1 VQNPASVRPTE
12 ESLWLPFRP
21 ILAAIVA
28 AASGMVVPV
37 QAASIIAGDLVIYR
51 VGDGGAALSANATAV
66 FLDEYTTAGIL
77 VQSIPLPT
85 TGTSSLTA
93 VGNATTE
100 GILTV
105 SQDGNSLLF
114 TGYRKD
120 VGGATPNTDPATTTN
135 RVIASAGLDGVVNTS
150 VSLTDTGTGT
160 HTIRSAST
168 VNGSFYYVGTSVGVR
183 YVPTPGPATTSVLI
197 DSRNSREVLLN
208 DNTLYVSNGS
218 TGTNT
223 FKVQSYGV
231 LPTGTTTA
239 MPLIILA
246 TTDAVN
252 GFTLFDLDA
261 TVPGVDTMYLLSTVE
276 GLLRK
281 YSFDGANWIDS
292 GSVPSGLAQNLTGYL
307 SGGTVNLF
315 ITSPASL
322 LPFVDTTG
330 YGNSINGMSL
340 GTALATAGTN
350 TAFRGIAYV
359 AVPEPSAAI
368 VCVLVAV
375 VAIGTR
381 RLRRDV

>member
-1 VQNPASVRPTE
+1 LRFH
-12 ESLWLPFRP
+12 FRP
-21 ILAAIVA
+21 ILAAA
-28 AASGMVVPV
+28 FATASGLLTPV
-37 QAASIIAGDLVIYR
+37 QAAPIVAGDLVIYR
-51 VGDGGAALSANATAV
+51 VGDGGAALGTTATAV
-66 FLDEYTTAGIL
+66 FLDEYTTTGTL

-100 GILTV
+100 GIMTV

-120 VGGATPNTDPATTTN
+120 VGGTSPSGDPATTTN

-150 VSLTDTGTGT
+150 VSVTDTGG
-160 HTIRSAST
+160 TIRSAMT
-168 VNGSFYYVGTSVGVR
+168 VNGSFYYTGSSTGVR

-218 TGTNT
+218 TGTNVN
-223 FKVQSYGV
+223 KVQSYGV

-239 MPLIILA
+239 MPLIIL
-246 TTDAVN
+246 TTADAVN
-252 GFTLFDLDA
+252 GFVLFDLDA
-261 TVPGVDTMYLLSTVE
+261 TVPGVDTMYFLSTVE
-276 GLLRK
+276 SQLRK

-292 GSVPSGLAQNLTGYL
+292 GSVPSSAQNITGYL
-307 SGGTVNLF
+307 SGGNVNLF
-315 ITSPASL
+315 ITSPGSL
-322 LPFVDTTG
+322 VPFVDTTG

-340 GTALATAGTN
+340 GTALTTAGTN

-359 AVPEPSAAI
+359 AVPEPSTAI
-368 VCVLVAV
+368 LCALVAGV
-375 VAIGTR
+375 GFGTR
-381 RLRRDV
+381 HRRRQV